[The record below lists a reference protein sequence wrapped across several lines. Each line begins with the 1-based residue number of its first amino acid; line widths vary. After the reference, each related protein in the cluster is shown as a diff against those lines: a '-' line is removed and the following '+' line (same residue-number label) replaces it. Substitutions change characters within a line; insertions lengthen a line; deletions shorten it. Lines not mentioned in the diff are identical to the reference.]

1 MQRGFYAILSQ
12 SSLTG
17 WVGTLTNTWAGAE
30 SLWRWRVLHN
40 WKSRC
45 QLCAVQQRKC
55 KKNVRLSYDI
65 RRCSWRTIKASTEWQ
80 EHSTPSNLIKAI
92 NMLKLKLSFKRR
104 SDLFFPISMEQQ
116 APTAPKAPI
125 EIYSFNLIWWI
136 HERVAHKSPFANRS
150 SAMSRRVTKYLVTI
164 HKFIS
169 HKINIIGFYRHTSF
183 FHLIIIPCLCRPFD
197 GLTYRTRIR
206 WSQSSFCCEITQ
218 SRTRRRYDDGKYLH
232 VKSETTTTKTL
243 FTRN

>member
-1 MQRGFYAILSQ
+1 MDQFLFAFVLDNISITQRQAKPNIWQIAAVKISKVYRHIFHRYMRFSENAEVKPFKVGLCKFEQVQLKKVDWNIRVQSAEMQRGFYAILSQ

-65 RRCSWRTIKASTEWQ
+65 RRCSWRAIKASTEWQ

-92 NMLKLKLSFKRR
+92 
-104 SDLFFPISMEQQ
+104 I
-116 APTAPKAPI
+116 
-125 EIYSFNLIWWI
+125 
-136 HERVAHKSPFANRS
+136 
-150 SAMSRRVTKYLVTI
+150 
-164 HKFIS
+164 
-169 HKINIIGFYRHTSF
+169 
-183 FHLIIIPCLCRPFD
+183 C
-197 GLTYRTRIR
+197 
-206 WSQSSFCCEITQ
+206 
-218 SRTRRRYDDGKYLH
+218 
-232 VKSETTTTKTL
+232 
-243 FTRN
+243 